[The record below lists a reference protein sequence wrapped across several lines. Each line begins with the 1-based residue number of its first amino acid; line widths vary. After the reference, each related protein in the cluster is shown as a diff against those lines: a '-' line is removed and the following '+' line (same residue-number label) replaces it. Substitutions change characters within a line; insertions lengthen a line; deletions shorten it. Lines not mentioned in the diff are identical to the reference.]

1 MAHGQKRAAG
11 WHVSQCVVPDGAGV
25 NVRGATQNT
34 KTQTHEAPSTP
45 VAGTLTAKNS
55 DGCDSGGCDSGGYGP
70 QRLREEEEK
79 LRRKRQQR
87 EEDWSVRR

>member
-34 KTQTHEAPSTP
+34 KTQTHEAPSSP

-55 DGCDSGGCDSGGYGP
+55 DGYDSGGYGP

-87 EEDWSVRR
+87 EEDWNVRR